1 MSNTTSAKASA
12 IALVCAGA
20 LALMGC
26 APQAGGG
33 AAASPGQGGQG
44 DEAEQSERSAKTD
57 TEPAI
62 GPAPLV
68 EITFEL
74 DGVEHTVSG
83 TPDRSFCDAGPSHM
97 FTSTDPLTDAGVSA
111 AKDGGE
117 RASVM
122 AWATGEFAVSFQGAG
137 EVVRTE
143 AATGDTVWANDAS
156 GDAWVAPA
164 DALGGARVSQSDL
177 SGFEVVPASA
187 SFVMS
192 CNAEGGA

>member
-1 MSNTTSAKASA
+1 MISTTSARVSA
-12 IALVCAGA
+12 IGLACVGA

-26 APQAGGG
+26 APQAGGET
-33 AAASPGQGGQG
+33 PGSADQS
-44 DEAEQSERSAKTD
+44 EQSEQSAKAKSK
-57 TEPAI
+57 TEPAV

-74 DGVEHTVSG
+74 EGVEHTVSG
-83 TPDRSFCDAGPSHM
+83 TPDRSFCDAGPTHM
-97 FTSTDPLTDAGVSA
+97 FTSSDPLTDAGVSA

-117 RASVM
+117 QASIM

-143 AATGDTVWANDAS
+143 TATGDTVWANDAS

-164 DALGGARVSQSDL
+164 GDLAGGRVSQSDL
-177 SGFEVVPASA
+177 TSFEQVEATA
-187 SFVMS
+187 SFTMT
-192 CNAEGGA
+192 CDPEGSE

>member
-1 MSNTTSAKASA
+1 M
-12 IALVCAGA
+12 IVLVCAGA
-20 LALMGC
+20 LALIGC

-33 AAASPGQGGQG
+33 GAVSPGPGNQT
-44 DEAEQSERSAKTD
+44 EQSEQTAKANA
-57 TEPAI
+57 EPAI

-68 EITFEL
+68 EITFAL

-83 TPDRSFCDAGPSHM
+83 TPDRSFCDAGPTHLFS
-97 FTSTDPLTDAGVSA
+97 STDPLTDAGVSA
-111 AKDGGE
+111 ASAGGE
-117 RASVM
+117 QASVI

-143 AATGDTVWANDAS
+143 AATGDTVWANAAS
-156 GDAWVAPA
+156 GEAWVAPA
-164 DALGGARVSQSDL
+164 AALAGARVSQSDL
-177 SGFEVVPASA
+177 SSFEVVPASA